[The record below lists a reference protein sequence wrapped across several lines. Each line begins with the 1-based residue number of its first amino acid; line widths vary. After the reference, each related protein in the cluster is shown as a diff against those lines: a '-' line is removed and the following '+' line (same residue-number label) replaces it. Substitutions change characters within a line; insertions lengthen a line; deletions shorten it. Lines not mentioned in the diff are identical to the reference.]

1 MVNGC
6 AKGGIIQGGQS
17 AGVGYDPDAD
27 GPLIDPA
34 AHDRWAR
41 REVDRLN
48 RNLPTEEE

>member
-1 MVNGC
+1 MATGY
-6 AKGGIIQGGQS
+6 ARGGVIQGGQS

-41 REVDRLN
+41 RELDRLN
-48 RNLPTEEE
+48 QSAPVED